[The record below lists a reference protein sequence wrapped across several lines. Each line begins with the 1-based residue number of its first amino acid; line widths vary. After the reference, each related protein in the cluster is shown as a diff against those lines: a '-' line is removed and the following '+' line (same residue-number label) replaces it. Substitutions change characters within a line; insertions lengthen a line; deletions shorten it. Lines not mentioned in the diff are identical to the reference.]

1 MPSKGETFS
10 TWRTEEFR
18 MFKNGSMWKPPPR
31 HSKADMKIIKKAIE
45 TGEVQKRGQL
55 SNSLVL
61 TRTFLFFSLL

>member
-1 MPSKGETFS
+1 VLLKGETFS

-45 TGEVQKRGQL
+45 SGEVQKRGQL
-55 SNSLVL
+55 SNS
-61 TRTFLFFSLL
+61 